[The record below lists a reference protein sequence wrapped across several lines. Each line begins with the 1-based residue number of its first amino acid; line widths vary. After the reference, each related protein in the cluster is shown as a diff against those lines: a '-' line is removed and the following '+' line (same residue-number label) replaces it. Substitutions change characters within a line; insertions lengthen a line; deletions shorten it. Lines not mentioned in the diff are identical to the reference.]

1 MKPGVDEKFE
11 ITREQILATYAA
23 GTDAIVALIERMSAT
38 IEKLSMIVEQQEQR
52 IKALEEELRKD
63 SHNSGK
69 PPSRDSFERK
79 QVQRKK
85 PRSARKKK
93 PGGQNGI
100 EERRW
105 RWRAHRTSSGYMR
118 WTPADAGSPRVQK
131 RWSGMHGVRSS
142 IFLRFGYRLPNTA
155 QSAEDVSAVG

>member
-1 MKPGVDEKFE
+1 MKPGADEKFE

-23 GTDAIVALIERMSAT
+23 GPDAIVALIERMSAT

-52 IKALEEELRKD
+52 IKALEEELKKD

-93 PGGQNGI
+93 PVARRGI
-100 EERRW
+100 EERRC
-105 RWRAHRTSSGYMR
+105 RW
-118 WTPADAGSPRVQK
+118 
-131 RWSGMHGVRSS
+131 
-142 IFLRFGYRLPNTA
+142 
-155 QSAEDVSAVG
+155 